1 MYERMVW
8 FDAQV
13 RDRKYPNASSLANHF
28 ENTSR
33 TAQRT
38 IEFMRDRMAA
48 PLEYDPVK
56 KGYFYSDQ
64 TFSLPPLQADQEE
77 MLALILARNLLTQSE
92 GGFIS
97 RSIRRLSRKLINE
110 SMIQDLSEARLDELF
125 SASWTGYAPAP
136 METFKRCMNAL
147 LNHLHLSFDYTSPGA
162 NTGSTR
168 NVEPH
173 HLQHYMGS
181 WVLIAWCRQR
191 NDWRKFY
198 LSRMNHVRTEKTE
211 FIPRPYKDWKFQINS
226 AFGIFQNQAFITVTL
241 RFSPFRAGWI
251 KEQIWHPAQV
261 LKTLPDGGLVMSL
274 PVSDFREI
282 KLKILQFGAD
292 VEVIDPPALRQE
304 IEAEIAEMAGMYK
317 K

>member
-1 MYERMVW
+1 MAW
-8 FDAQV
+8 FDA
-13 RDRKYPNASSLANHF
+13 RARHRKYPNAYTLAKTF
-28 ENTSR
+28 EISPR
-33 TAQRT
+33 TAQRA
-38 IEFMRDRMAA
+38 IDFMRDRMAA

-64 TFSLPPLQADQEE
+64 SFSLPPLQADQEE
-77 MLALILARNLLTQSE
+77 ILALILARNLLTQSE

-97 RSIRRLSRKLINE
+97 RSIRKLSRKLISE
-110 SMIQDLSEARLDELF
+110 SLVPDLSEARLDELF

-136 METFKRCMNAL
+136 LETFKRCMNAL
-147 LNHLHLSFDYTSPGA
+147 MKHLCLSFDYAPPGIKTA
-162 NTGSTR
+162 STR
-168 NVEPH
+168 TVEPH

-198 LSRMNHVRTEKTE
+198 LSRMGHVRMEKTE

-226 AFGIFQNQAFITVTL
+226 AFGIFQNPGVVTVTL
-241 RFSPFRAGWI
+241 RFSAYRAGWI
-251 KEQIWHPAQV
+251 KEQVWHPAQV
-261 LKTLPDGGLVMSL
+261 MKTLIDGSLVLSL

-292 VEVIDPPALRQE
+292 VEVMEPPALREE
-304 IEAEIAEMAGMYK
+304 IEAEIAKMAGIYK